1 VKRAFQNELTR
12 QDPHQSRPVKRNHVC
27 AKRRLRAGCI
37 AEVKGAAMPARI
49 LREGILTSESVDQLS
64 PGAELFYRRLM
75 SAVDDYGRYPK
86 HPSLLRAALF
96 PLRTDKITSDDITGW
111 LNECERA
118 GLIQTFLSQG
128 KACIEIV
135 NFKQRVRSQSKYPR
149 AEDSQM
155 SDR

>member
-1 VKRAFQNELTR
+1 
-12 QDPHQSRPVKRNHVC
+12 
-27 AKRRLRAGCI
+27 
-37 AEVKGAAMPARI
+37 
-49 LREGILTSESVDQLS
+49 
-64 PGAELFYRRLM
+64 M